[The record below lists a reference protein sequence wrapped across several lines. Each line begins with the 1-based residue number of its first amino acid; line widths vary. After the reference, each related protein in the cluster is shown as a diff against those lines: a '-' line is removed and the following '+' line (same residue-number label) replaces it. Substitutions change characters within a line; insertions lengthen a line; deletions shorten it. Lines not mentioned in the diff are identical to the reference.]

1 MKNCCNV
8 GQQRA
13 DCENC
18 GDTVTVSTLQERN
31 ITLDLGLTCRNI
43 WW

>member
-1 MKNCCNV
+1 MKNCGND

-13 DCENC
+13 DCDNC

-31 ITLDLGLTCRNI
+31 IALDL
-43 WW
+43 